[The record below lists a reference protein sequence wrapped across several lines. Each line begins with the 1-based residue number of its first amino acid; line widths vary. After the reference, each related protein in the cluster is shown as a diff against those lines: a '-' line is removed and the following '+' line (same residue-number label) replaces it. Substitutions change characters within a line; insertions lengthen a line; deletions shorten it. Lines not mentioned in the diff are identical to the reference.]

1 MPITGMDIDG
11 VRQLAAQMDN
21 NAAQIEQL
29 IGTLNGAL
37 ESTEWIGPDRERFVG
52 DWHGTFMPQLTTV
65 ANSLRDTANAARS
78 NADQQEQASA

>member
-1 MPITGMDIDG
+1 MPITGMDIEG

-65 ANSLRDTANAARS
+65 ANSLRDTANAARA
-78 NADQQEQASA
+78 NADQQEQTSA

>member
-1 MPITGMDIDG
+1 MPITGMDIEG

-29 IGTLNGAL
+29 RDALKGAL
-37 ESTEWIGPDRERFVG
+37 ESTEWIGPDRERFVS
-52 DWHGTFMPQLTTV
+52 DWDGAFMPQLTTV